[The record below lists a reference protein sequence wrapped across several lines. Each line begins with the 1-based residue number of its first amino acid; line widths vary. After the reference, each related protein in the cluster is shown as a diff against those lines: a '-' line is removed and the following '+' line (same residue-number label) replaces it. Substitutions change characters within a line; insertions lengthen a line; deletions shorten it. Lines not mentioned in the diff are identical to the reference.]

1 VESTGN
7 YSYPANTSGLK
18 QVDLTAS
25 NCVTKVRVK
34 WIVKIYRA
42 ISQVTNVA
50 QALGCLHPV
59 SRGVRLIHLNALRRM
74 LPAVF
79 DRSAGRLLGCHMFN
93 IEFLRQLEAF
103 RRDLFGNM
111 PHSPS
116 IPYEDVSAF
125 AQMRGRGHG
134 REPSAGYVPPPDIAI
149 LECHEDTNGE
159 WVPYPPKQSTGEDKL
174 A

>member
-1 VESTGN
+1 
-7 YSYPANTSGLK
+7 
-18 QVDLTAS
+18 
-25 NCVTKVRVK
+25 
-34 WIVKIYRA
+34 
-42 ISQVTNVA
+42 
-50 QALGCLHPV
+50 
-59 SRGVRLIHLNALRRM
+59 
-74 LPAVF
+74 
-79 DRSAGRLLGCHMFN
+79 MFN

-134 REPSAGYVPPPDIAI
+134 REPNAGYVSPPGVAI

-159 WVPYPPKQSTGEDKL
+159 WVPHPALKATGDDEPK
-174 A
+174 